1 MEGKVTLNEKE
12 QRRVTILNKV
22 EKGVITG
29 KQAAGVMGL

>member
-29 KQAAGVMGL
+29 KQAARVMGL